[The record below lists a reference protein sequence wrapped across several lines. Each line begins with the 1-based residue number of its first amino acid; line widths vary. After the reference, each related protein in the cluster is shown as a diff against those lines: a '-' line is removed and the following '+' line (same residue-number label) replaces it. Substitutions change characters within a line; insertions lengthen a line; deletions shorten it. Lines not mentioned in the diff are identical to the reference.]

1 MRRYDL
7 DWLRVLVFLLLIFY
21 HVGMFFVPW
30 EWHIKN
36 NNLFRWLEYPMLFVN
51 QWRLPILFVISG
63 MGTSYALAKRNG
75 NQYAAERI
83 KRLLI
88 PLVVGIILIVPPQ
101 VYFERLT
108 NGQFFGSYLD
118 FWPFEAFLGVYPEG
132 NFSWHHLW
140 FLPYLLIFSLVFIPV
155 FLHFKTNPENRF
167 LSWVKK
173 QLATPPGFL
182 WFLLPLLMTQ
192 LMLKPYFPVTHAL
205 VGDWYTLANYSILFF
220 YGFVFIMVKDVF
232 WKSVLEYRGLFLVSG
247 IFFFSLWLLLILKS
261 NSDWMGYVAPFAKVI
276 NYWSWIL
283 ALFGYSAKYLNKQ
296 SSILSYANQA
306 VYPFYILHQTVTVSL
321 GFYLKDLDWGFWAKS
336 TLLVCGTFLISWI
349 LYEFFI
355 RRWNFLR
362 PLFGLKSAKAKG
374 TMPSLVARF
383 EYIRQMNKLK
393 K

>member
-36 NNLFRWLEYPMLFVN
+36 NNLFNWLEYPMVFIN

-75 NQYAAERI
+75 SQYAAERI

-88 PLVVGIILIVPPQ
+88 PLVVGIIFIVPPQ

-140 FLPYLLIFSLVFIPV
+140 FLPYLLIFSLLFTPV
-155 FLHFKTNPENRF
+155 FLHFKNNRDNKF
-167 LSWVKK
+167 LIWVKK
-173 QLATPPGFL
+173 QLATPAGFL

-192 LMLKPYFPVTHAL
+192 LLLKPYFPVSHAL
-205 VGDWYTLANYSILFF
+205 VGDWYALTNYSILFF

-232 WKSVLEYRGLFLVSG
+232 WKSVLEFRRLFVISGILFFSFWLFLIVKG
-247 IFFFSLWLLLILKS
+247 DA
-261 NSDWMGYVAPFAKVI
+261 DWMEYVIPIAKVI
-276 NYWSWIL
+276 NSWSWIL

-296 SSILSYANQA
+296 SPVLSYANQA
-306 VYPFYILHQTVTVSL
+306 VYPFYILHQTVIVSL
-321 GFYLKDLDWGFWAKS
+321 GFYLKDVNWGLGVKS
-336 TLLVCGTFLISWI
+336 TLLICGTFLFSWI
-349 LYEFFI
+349 LYEFII
-355 RRWNFLR
+355 RRWDFLR
-362 PLFGLKSAKAKG
+362 PLFGLKSAKTKLKAKRI
-374 TMPSLVARF
+374 MPS
-383 EYIRQMNKLK
+383 I
-393 K
+393 